1 MEQSRDSSV
10 WRSLAVAFGDGLAFG
25 VGMTLTQKA
34 GRRPAAPE
42 SVTVAPPLGRVEE
55 LERRIE
61 QCENTPARLD
71 PKALEAVVRAVEGQL
86 RERDAQWAERLNGA
100 MEAVRHEAEEEIAAL
115 RKSSLELAA
124 ALRRD
129 VVEDLRTLEAQ
140 GVALHQEIAD
150 AVPRIVEE
158 QLPARLEARAK
169 EMEARLH
176 EEIGHSAERAAA
188 LASEALDSVIDGKL
202 DRLRGELER
211 KDREIAELRERLA
224 AGSRVTRDLLA
235 EIGRICREATEQ
247 MEAPPEENRGEAA
260 PPEPPS
266 EPPASESSS
275 DLPPRFDVTPGR
287 SWSLPLVSSLL
298 VASGCLFWLHWL

>member
-42 SVTVAPPLGRVEE
+42 SVAAAPPPGRIEE
-55 LERRIE
+55 LERRVE
-61 QCENTPARLD
+61 QYENTPARLD

-100 MEAVRHEAEEEIAAL
+100 IEAVRHEAEEEITAL
-115 RKSSLELAA
+115 RKNSLELAA

-158 QLPARLEARAK
+158 QLPARLEVRAK
-169 EMEARLH
+169 EMEACLR
-176 EEIGHSAERAAA
+176 EEMARAAA

-202 DRLRGELER
+202 GLLRGELKR

-224 AGSRVTRDLLA
+224 AGGRVTRDLLA
-235 EIGRICREATEQ
+235 EIARICREATEQ
-247 MEAPPEENRGEAA
+247 MEAPPQEYSGEVA

-266 EPPASESSS
+266 EPPASESPSG
-275 DLPPRFDVTPGR
+275 LPPRFDVTPGR